1 MSVAAS
7 SRKLHSNRLLFA
19 LLVPMIVL
27 FILGAIV
34 FHQYIPVLIEKS
46 ILNDTISSSEQA
58 IANYITLIFIAIG
71 VVSLLLTAWI
81 FRVKIAYPLADASG
95 IAKKIS
101 DGDLRADGESFS
113 DDDVGAL
120 RVALNTMKTK
130 LATVISGIREGAHRV
145 SDSAEQVSQGN
156 INLSQRTQEQAS
168 SLEEVASTMEQMTE
182 TVNHNSENATQAKNL
197 ASETNEIAKKSLVV
211 VSSTIGAMATIEK
224 SNKKIAD
231 IITVIQN
238 IAFQTNLLAL
248 NAAVEA
254 ARAGEQG
261 RGFAVVASEVR
272 DLAGRSANAAKEI
285 KELIDDSVSNV
296 ADGSD
301 LIDETGEALSEIAVA
316 VDNVSSMI
324 AEIAAASKEQSLG
337 ISQVNKAILQMDEM
351 TQSNASLVEE
361 AAAASEALGAQA
373 EELTSLVSYFKLSDS
388 MPALE
393 SARKINPGSK
403 YRETE
408 KLSSQAALPPRHN
421 EGTSTDEDDEWKDF

>member
-1 MSVAAS
+1 M
-7 SRKLHSNRLLFA
+7 
-19 LLVPMIVL
+19 
-27 FILGAIV
+27 
-34 FHQYIPVLIEKS
+34 
-46 ILNDTISSSEQA
+46 
-58 IANYITLIFIAIG
+58 
-71 VVSLLLTAWI
+71 
-81 FRVKIAYPLADASG
+81 FRFKIAYPLADASDV
-95 IAKKIS
+95 ARKIS
-101 DGDLRADGESFS
+101 DGDLRSGGGSFS

-120 RVALNTMKTK
+120 RVALNTMITK
-130 LATVISGIREGAHRV
+130 LATVISGIREGAHGV
-145 SDSAEQVSQGN
+145 SDAAEQVSQGN

-182 TVNHNSENATQAKNL
+182 TVNHNAENATQAKNL

-285 KELIDDSVSNV
+285 KELIDDSVSKV

-301 LIDETGEALSEIAVA
+301 LIDETGEALSEIAAA
-316 VDNVSSMI
+316 VENVSSMI

-373 EELTSLVSYFKLSDS
+373 EELASLVSYFKLSGS
-388 MPALE
+388 MRALE
-393 SARKINPGSK
+393 NTQKGSTESK
-403 YRETE
+403 YREIE
-408 KLSSQAALPPRHN
+408 KPSAQTALPGHN
-421 EGTSTDEDDEWKDF
+421 DGSSADEDDEWKDF